1 MRLRKAEERDV
12 PALLALINGYAA
24 RDLLLARTEGSLRA
38 RLSDFTVAEE
48 GGELVGGGALS
59 ELGPGLGEVR
69 SLAVRDDRS
78 GRGIGR
84 RIVEELMAEAAERGF
99 VEVLALTRR
108 VSFFEGLGF
117 TVTRRERFLDK
128 LATDCQACP
137 LNLCCDETAMV
148 WPVPARTAVGHV
160 LLGPAVRAE
169 PGRPEPRVAASY
181 GKDRMR

>member
-1 MRLRKAEERDV
+1 V

-24 RDLLLARTEGSLRA
+24 RDLLLRRTEASLRA

-48 GGELVGGGALS
+48 GGELVAGGALS

-69 SLAVRDDRS
+69 SLAVREDRS
-78 GRGIGR
+78 GHGVGR
-84 RIVEELMAEAAERGF
+84 RIVETLMAQAAERGF
-99 VEVLALTRR
+99 VELLALTRR
-108 VSFFEGLGF
+108 VSFFERLGF

-137 LNLCCDETAMV
+137 LNLCCDETAMA
-148 WPVPARTAVGHV
+148 WPVPARAVGSRG
-160 LLGPAVRAE
+160 LLPSALPAE
-169 PGRPEPRVAASY
+169 PEARVAAPY